1 MKIDLLR
8 YSATAMLMVSFSST
22 LLAGGVE
29 KGTVSDTEFKGK
41 SFIEVMQNSKDAIP
55 LVQSDPSKDAWS
67 EDRDFSKDD
76 RKPGLINVKRQNG
89 GLAYTGIPTF
99 FKAPI
104 ALTPADLKA
113 GKVDV
118 AFMGASIDTSVGR
131 RGTAFGPRAFRTS
144 DIYIPSGKAFHTAS
158 EHTMI
163 DPIEDLVIADYADA
177 PVDILSVERSIVPV
191 HRMVKE
197 IAETGT
203 IPAIIGG
210 DHSLMYPNVV
220 AITDVYGKGKVGVI
234 HFDAHIDAEEG
245 GFGHY
250 LSHGSPVRRLIE
262 EGHVPGKNYIQI
274 GLRGW
279 LTGASMTKW
288 MRDHEM
294 KYHFMAEVEKRGW
307 DAVMKD
313 VYQEVSD
320 GPEYV
325 YLSID
330 MDGFDPAFAPGAGT
344 PEPGGLT
351 PREMFPVL
359 RSICAIKQCV
369 GFDIVEINPLVD
381 TGNATSLLANRV
393 AREIMSGIAMRKK
406 GITEPGYL
414 HPDLV
419 KHK

>member
-1 MKIDLLR
+1 MKIRLLR
-8 YSATAMLMVSFSST
+8 DVTVSALILGLGTSAF
-22 LLAGGVE
+22 AEGVE
-29 KGTVSDTEFKGK
+29 KGTVADTEFKGN
-41 SFIEVMQNSKDAIP
+41 SFVEVMRKSKGTIP
-55 LVQSDPSKDAWS
+55 LVKSDPTAEAWK
-67 EDRDFSKDD
+67 ENRDFSEDG
-76 RKPGLINVKRQNG
+76 RKPGLIQVQRQHG

-104 ALTPADLKA
+104 ALTPEDLKA

-118 AFMGASIDTSVGR
+118 AFMGASVDTSVGR
-131 RGTAFGPRAFRTS
+131 RGTAFGPQAFRTS
-144 DIYIPSGKAFHTAS
+144 EIYVPWGKGFHKSS
-158 EHTMI
+158 EHTLI
-163 DPIEDLVIADYADA
+163 DPLEELVIADYSDA
-177 PVDILSVERSIVPV
+177 PVDLLSLERSIVPV
-191 HRMVKE
+191 HDMVKE

-210 DHSLMYPNVV
+210 DHSLMYPNVS
-220 AITDVYGKGKVGVI
+220 AITDVYGKGNVGVI

-279 LTGASMTKW
+279 LTGTAMTKW

-351 PREMFPVL
+351 PREMFPIL

-369 GFDIVEINPLVD
+369 GFDIVELNPLVD
-381 TGNATSLLANRV
+381 VGNATSLLANRV
-393 AREIMSGIAMRKK
+393 AREILNGIAMRKK

>member
-1 MKIDLLR
+1 MKHNLLK
-8 YSATAMLMVSFSST
+8 YTVASVLCASLLST
-22 LLAGGVE
+22 LSARESE
-29 KGTVSDTEFKGK
+29 KGTVSETEFKGK
-41 SFIEVMQNSKDAIP
+41 TFLEVMRGSNSSIP
-55 LVQSDPSKDAWS
+55 LVKSDPLINAWKEPRDLSKDG
-67 EDRDFSKDD
+67 
-76 RKPGLINVKRQNG
+76 RKPGLIQVQRSHG
-89 GLAYTGIPTF
+89 GLAYSGIPTF

-113 GKVDV
+113 GQVDV
-118 AFMGASIDTSVGR
+118 AFMGASMDTSVGR
-131 RGTAFGPRAFRTS
+131 RGTAFGPQAFRTS
-144 DIYIPSGKAFHTAS
+144 EIYIPWGQGFETAS

-163 DPIEDLVIADYADA
+163 NPIEDLVIADYSDA
-177 PVDILSVERSIVPV
+177 PIDLLSIERSIVPI
-191 HRMVKE
+191 HDMVKE

-220 AITDVYGKGKVGVI
+220 AVTDVYGKGNVGVI
-234 HFDAHIDAEEG
+234 HFDAHIDAEAG

-279 LTGASMTKW
+279 LTGKHMTKW
-288 MRDHEM
+288 MRDHGM

-307 DAVMKD
+307 EAVMKD
-313 VYQEVSD
+313 VFKEVSD
-320 GPEYV
+320 GPEYIYV
-325 YLSID
+325 SID

-359 RSICAIKQCV
+359 RSLCAVKQCV

-381 TGNATSLLANRV
+381 VGGATSLLANRV

-406 GITEPGYL
+406 GITQAGYL
-414 HPDLV
+414 DPDLV